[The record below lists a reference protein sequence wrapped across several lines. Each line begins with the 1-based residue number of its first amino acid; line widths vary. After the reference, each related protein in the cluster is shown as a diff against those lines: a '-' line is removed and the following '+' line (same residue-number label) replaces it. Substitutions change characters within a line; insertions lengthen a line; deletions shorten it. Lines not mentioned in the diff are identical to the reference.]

1 MSERLCCINLRSPP
15 IEGMNEQK
23 RKYRVTNGRA
33 YNAALVAWGSLT
45 VWFDEAAVA
54 VQCGGWSGEVF
65 HLPLRALTGF
75 WGTRLPMYGPPR
87 AVKG

>member
-1 MSERLCCINLRSPP
+1 
-15 IEGMNEQK
+15 MNEQK

-54 VQCGGWSGEVF
+54 VQCGGWSGRSF
-65 HLPLRALTGF
+65 ICPCGR
-75 WGTRLPMYGPPR
+75 
-87 AVKG
+87 